1 MIRTKRRLLLGL
13 SLAVL
18 GTAGAQTLTGTW
30 QGRIDLPE
38 TPLAIGLTFVD
49 GADGLGGTID
59 IPAQGVDDLPLTSVT
74 LNDETIQELLEVT
87 NTTNMTQAVSTA
99 VNEYLRRRRLE
110 RFRALRG
117 KVDITSNDEIEAAEL
132 GELEQGG

>member
-1 MIRTKRRLLLGL
+1 MR
-13 SLAVL
+13 
-18 GTAGAQTLTGTW
+18 
-30 QGRIDLPE
+30 
-38 TPLAIGLTFVD
+38 
-49 GADGLGGTID
+49 
-59 IPAQGVDDLPLTSVT
+59 TSVT

-117 KVDITSNDEIEAAEL
+117 NVEIISNDEIEAVEQ
-132 GELEQGG
+132 GELEPDA

>member
-1 MIRTKRRLLLGL
+1 MR
-13 SLAVL
+13 
-18 GTAGAQTLTGTW
+18 
-30 QGRIDLPE
+30 
-38 TPLAIGLTFVD
+38 
-49 GADGLGGTID
+49 
-59 IPAQGVDDLPLTSVT
+59 TSVT

-117 KVDITSNDEIEAAEL
+117 NVEIISNDEIEAAEQ
-132 GELEQGG
+132 GELEHGG